1 MCTADTPRYTM
12 LRSGR
17 RKLMIP
23 NSTFLTREFVIVE
36 DEGVVNGAADHA
48 EHRYVNGN
56 AAKGTPVTAE

>member
-1 MCTADTPRYTM
+1 M

-36 DEGVVNGAADHA
+36 DEVVNGAALQH
-48 EHRYVNGN
+48 VNGN
-56 AAKGTPVTAE
+56 AAQGSPVTSET

>member
-1 MCTADTPRYTM
+1 M

-36 DEGVVNGAADHA
+36 DETAPVNGAMSHHDVNH
-48 EHRYVNGN
+48 VNGN
-56 AAKGTPVTAE
+56 VATPVMSDS